1 MFEGLFKFLNIQLD
15 SSTRITYPSEINGF
29 VHGMAD

>member
-15 SSTRITYPSEINGF
+15 SKTKITYPSEINGF
-29 VHGMAD
+29 VYGMKD